1 MADAP
6 ALKRFYKNAQREP
19 LADGRHAIRLDGRAV
34 RTPERAELAMPS
46 AALADAIAAEWD
58 SQGERID
65 PASMPMTGLAN
76 ATIDRVLPDVPAFA
90 AGIAAYA
97 ASDLFCYRA
106 AEPAE
111 LVADQAAA
119 WDPPLAWARARFD
132 IALTLTTGIMPV
144 EQPPLTLERL
154 GAAVSAL
161 DPWLLAGFS
170 TVTALTGSLVGALA
184 LNEDRIAP
192 DALWDAAHVDD
203 HWQERQWG
211 SDAEAKA
218 RLDAR
223 RRDYDNAVRYCALV
237 KAG

>member
-6 ALKRFYKNAQREP
+6 ALKRFYKSALREP
-19 LADGRHAIRLDGRAV
+19 LGDGRHGIRLDGRPV

-46 AALADAIAAEWD
+46 AALADAIVAEWEA
-58 SQGERID
+58 QGERID
-65 PASMPMTGLAN
+65 PATMPMTGLAN

-106 AEPAE
+106 SEPEA

-119 WDPPLAWARARFD
+119 WDPPLGWARERFD
-132 IALTLTTGIMPV
+132 IALNVTSGIMPV

-154 GAAVSAL
+154 GAAVCAL

-170 TVTALTGSLVGALA
+170 TVTALTGSLIGALA
-184 LNEDRIAP
+184 LIEGRIAP
-192 DALWDAAHVDD
+192 DALWTAAHVDD
-203 HWQERQWG
+203 DWQERQWG
-211 SDAEAKA
+211 SDAEAVA
-218 RLDAR
+218 RHDAR
-223 RRDYDNAVRYCALV
+223 RREFDNAVRYCALV